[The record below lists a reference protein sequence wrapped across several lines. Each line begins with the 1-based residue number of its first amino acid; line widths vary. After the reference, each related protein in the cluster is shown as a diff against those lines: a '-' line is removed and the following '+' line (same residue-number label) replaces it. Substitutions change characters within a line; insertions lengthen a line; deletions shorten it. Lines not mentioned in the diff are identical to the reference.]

1 MLSFSYQTTFQDA
14 SNPHKGWVLQF
25 VALIPATNTDSTRI
39 IALFAVT
46 KKAPNFRFSLKIR
59 DFFLI
64 LYQANVFCPKQ
75 DNHLCP
81 KTNPLFEL
89 LKGNLQSRYFSNFPF
104 VLIFILY
111 DFSMLYYFLN
121 RFSTKIV
128 PCTYYPFFLLRQKQ
142 FI

>member
-89 LKGNLQSRYFSNFPF
+89 EKSKLFLYNFVWAFWFCLTLSYLNCPIPMVYPNYCYQF
-104 VLIFILY
+104 VI
-111 DFSMLYYFLN
+111 
-121 RFSTKIV
+121 R
-128 PCTYYPFFLLRQKQ
+128 
-142 FI
+142 

>member
-81 KTNPLFEL
+81 KTNPLFKL
-89 LKGNLQSRYFSNFPF
+89 LNFK
-104 VLIFILY
+104 LLCGIFI
-111 DFSMLYYFLN
+111 DF
-121 RFSTKIV
+121 
-128 PCTYYPFFLLRQKQ
+128 PCN
-142 FI
+142 FISISNGFICII